1 MAARMLHQMHAN
13 TPGWT
18 WDKNNAETAI
28 AVINES
34 VSSVNVARIT
44 SWKKRSVVNLLVHLP
59 AQCTELIYQEYQ
71 EWGWEHSFMSED
83 LLRQGFWVP
92 GNKLKA
98 GPTWSHVYTVTET
111 VLVQFVKVLSRWWK
125 LIAPGLGTSVQ
136 NAQSL
141 KPMRQTTA
149 ECENMSM
156 GQFLLHCSCVF
167 CNWLLPEGEKCF
179 GSDCRALLEDLVG
192 SKCASTLCFYFQ
204 S

>member
-1 MAARMLHQMHAN
+1 M
-13 TPGWT
+13 
-18 WDKNNAETAI
+18 
-28 AVINES
+28 
-34 VSSVNVARIT
+34 
-44 SWKKRSVVNLLVHLP
+44 NLLVHLP

-98 GPTWSHVYTVTET
+98 GPNWSHVYTVTET

-125 LIAPGLGTSVQ
+125 SIAPGLGTSVQ

-149 ECENMSM
+149 ECENMTM

-192 SKCASTLCFYFQ
+192 AKCASTLCFYVQ